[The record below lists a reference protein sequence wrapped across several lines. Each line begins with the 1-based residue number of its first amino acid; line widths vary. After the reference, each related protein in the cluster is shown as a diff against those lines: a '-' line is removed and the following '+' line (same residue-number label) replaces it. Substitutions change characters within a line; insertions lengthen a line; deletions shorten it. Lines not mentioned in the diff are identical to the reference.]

1 MTPKY
6 LTRGFMLFL
15 SEFMRKWYKAGN
27 QRWLPSMV
35 VSTVRLKD
43 HGGMFQCQIILFTVL
58 SPLIPRIIQSIK
70 NNLMTLSDKSL
81 YVRFGNNKY
90 LQLLFQRFQQMTT
103 FSCHFSWS
111 SQHSGSNISSVLSS
125 RTDNTDWLRLR
136 FVHLMSACY
145 LHFNRDS
152 LGL

>member
-1 MTPKY
+1 
-6 LTRGFMLFL
+6 
-15 SEFMRKWYKAGN
+15 
-27 QRWLPSMV
+27 MV

-103 FSCHFSWS
+103 FSCHFS
-111 SQHSGSNISSVLSS
+111 
-125 RTDNTDWLRLR
+125 
-136 FVHLMSACY
+136 
-145 LHFNRDS
+145 
-152 LGL
+152 